1 LLDVE
6 MGVSIVEFN
15 KYLWD
20 KEFVW
25 NVLTYLQVL

>member
-6 MGVSIVEFN
+6 MGVSIVEFSQ
-15 KYLWD
+15 YLWD
-20 KEFVW
+20 KKFVW

>member
-6 MGVSIVEFN
+6 MGVSIVEFSQ
-15 KYLWD
+15 YLCD
-20 KEFVW
+20 KKFVW